1 MKEQGRMEKEPE
13 GRAEFLQRVG
23 EAVARR
29 APERPTSGPS
39 EISGEVGR
47 SVRNGK
53 LAHIFVGSARA
64 AGIEAQI
71 VSTRA
76 AVVDAV
82 DEITRTYSI
91 RTLHAWNDGSVE
103 RYGLEFLAEMSG
115 LEIQRWNPEQ
125 PEESRKAAAFG
136 MQCGLTSADYAIAET
151 GSLVLTANRD
161 KGRSVSLLGDVH
173 IAIVE
178 TDRLIPDLYD
188 LPQRLLKDH
197 PALLPS
203 NVTIISGPSK
213 TADIELQ
220 MVVGVHGPRH
230 VFAILV
236 QSD

>member
-1 MKEQGRMEKEPE
+1 MEEEPE
-13 GRAEFLQRVG
+13 ARLEFLQRVC
-23 EAVARR
+23 EAAARGL
-29 APERPTSGPS
+29 PERPTSGS
-39 EISGEVGR
+39 LRITTEVGR
-47 SVRNGK
+47 SVRDGK
-53 LAHIFVGSARA
+53 LADMFIENARA
-64 AGIEAQI
+64 AGIDAQI
-71 VSTRA
+71 VPTRT
-76 AVVDAV
+76 AVADAV
-82 DEITRTYSI
+82 NEIARTYSI
-91 RTLHAWNDGSVE
+91 RTLHAWNDGTVD
-103 RYGLEFLAEMSG
+103 RYSLGTLAEMSG

-151 GSLVLTANRD
+151 GSLVLTTSRE

-178 TDRLIPDLYD
+178 ADRLIPDLYD

-203 NVTIISGPSK
+203 NVTVISGPSK

-236 QSD
+236 QGD

>member
-1 MKEQGRMEKEPE
+1 MEEEPE
-13 GRAEFLQRVG
+13 ARLEFLQRVC
-23 EAVARR
+23 EAAARGL
-29 APERPTSGPS
+29 PERPTSGS
-39 EISGEVGR
+39 LRITTEVGR
-47 SVRNGK
+47 SVRDGK
-53 LAHIFVGSARA
+53 LAEMFIENARA
-64 AGIEAQI
+64 AGIDAQI
-71 VSTRA
+71 VPTRT

-82 DEITRTYSI
+82 SKIARTYSI
-91 RTLHAWNDGSVE
+91 RTLHAWNDGTVD
-103 RYGLEFLAEMSG
+103 RYGLGTLAEMSG

-151 GSLVLTANRD
+151 GSLVLTTSRE

-178 TDRLIPDLYD
+178 ADRLIPDLYD

-203 NVTIISGPSK
+203 NVTVISGPSK

-236 QSD
+236 QGD